1 MREKSLIYEEGPVP
15 PVRDV
20 LEEGFHGRMVTAA
33 AAFAHMGAGFGPERF
48 LVEARRSGIVAGR
61 SVRTS
66 MRLFFL
72 LLTLGGSIY
81 LFVREHG
88 DRRFAIGALVASSLG
103 LLLQLRP

>member
-1 MREKSLIYEEGPVP
+1 
-15 PVRDV
+15 
-20 LEEGFHGRMVTAA
+20 MVTAA

-48 LVEARRSGIVAGR
+48 VEARRSGIVAGR
-61 SVRTS
+61 RCADVDAA
-66 MRLFFL
+66 L
-72 LLTLGGSIY
+72 LPVVTLGGSIY